1 MLDDLEQ
8 NLPEE
13 LINSS
18 SVDGIANGE
27 TADIASTSSSSLQ
40 RMLQSNS
47 DVLTSSA
54 STTFSTTSASATSIS
69 SPNSPSLTTL
79 TPAKSPNMNYT
90 MSSPPS
96 MPVSTSGTPTPATP
110 LTSSEH
116 HLSSVLANSAPSS
129 NSVTLSTMN
138 SASGMQ
144 PSNMSISY
152 SQGQHNMLDM
162 NNLPTSMMAS
172 LNGTSVGNALN
183 SMNMVQRNGP
193 TSYSHSNSIGTNM
206 NVSSSSA
213 NVYDTLSHIQSDPSF
228 MNSPGLNGSLDP
240 VRSLQGNQVMFAM
253 SNVFSLL
260 EICRHQQLC
269 YSSEVVFAFGSIFFR
284 FGGQFRTK

>member
-1 MLDDLEQ
+1 MG
-8 NLPEE
+8 
-13 LINSS
+13 SG

-27 TADIASTSSSSLQ
+27 TADIASTSSPNLQ

-54 STTFSTTSASATSIS
+54 STTFSTTTTASSTSIS

-116 HLSSVLANSAPSS
+116 HLASVLANSAPSS

-138 SASGMQ
+138 SVSGMQ
-144 PSNMSISY
+144 QSNMALSY

-172 LNGTSVGNALN
+172 LNGPSVGNALN
-183 SMNMVQRNGP
+183 SMNMLQRNGP
-193 TSYSHSNSIGTNM
+193 ASYSHSNSIGTNM
-206 NVSSSSA
+206 NVSSSTA
-213 NVYDTLSHIQSDPSF
+213 NIYDSLSHIQSDPSF
-228 MNSPGLNGSLDP
+228 MNTPGLNGSLDP
-240 VRSLQGNQVMFAM
+240 ARSLQGNQVM
-253 SNVFSLL
+253 SNVFSLP
-260 EICRHQQLC
+260 EICRHQQFC
-269 YSSEVVFAFGSIFFR
+269 YSSEVVCVLGSIFLNLAVN
-284 FGGQFRTK
+284 FGQNSM